1 MPTGFDQ
8 IMWMC
13 LALIV
18 LCGVGVSTGRSLR
31 WNLVNPKDEAPPG
44 GFSLDSLRQLHR
56 EGKMSD
62 AEYES
67 TNELLP
73 NLQAKKSMAP
83 KPPKPAAPKPA
94 KSGRAKLGR

>member
-18 LCGVGVSTGRSLR
+18 LGGAGLLTARYLR
-31 WNLVNPKDEAPPG
+31 WKLVNPKDEAPPG

-67 TNELLP
+67 TKALLA
-73 NLQAKKSMAP
+73 NLQAKQTMAP
-83 KPPKPAAPKPA
+83 KPPNPADPKPA